1 MEFTG
6 SNFSEVYQRMCR
18 ALLEQGTESNPR
30 AMPIRELLGVSMRLS
45 NPRTRMLDVPKKKLP
60 ASFAI
65 GEWLWTIEAR
75 EDLDFIRYY
84 APSYG
89 RFSDDG
95 VMLNGAYGPRIVPEL
110 EKIVGL
116 LKQDVDSRRA
126 LVPIYAQRDVAKDS
140 RDIPCTTTLQFLIRG
155 GKLTMITTMRSNDI
169 ILGMPFDVFNFTMIQ
184 EWMACRL
191 GLDVGEYI
199 HFAGSL
205 HYYGSDE
212 EKLRAIISEPA
223 VSTFEMPAMNPE
235 TLPEELEQFMKLEA
249 ELRETGKSEIEVS
262 GYFAPF
268 AEVLTKYA
276 QEKHGK

>member
-1 MEFTG
+1 MEFCG
-6 SNFSEVYQRMCR
+6 SNFSEVFQRICR
-18 ALLEQGTESNPR
+18 TLLEEGVESNPR
-30 AMPIRELLGVSMRLS
+30 ALPIRELLGVTLRLS

-95 VMLNGAYGPRIVPEL
+95 VMLNGAYGPRIVPEFD
-110 EKIVGL
+110 KIVEL
-116 LKQDVDSRRA
+116 LRQDVDSRRA

-140 RDIPCTTTLQFLIRG
+140 RDIPCTTTMQFLIRG
-155 GKLTMITTMRSNDI
+155 GRLTMVTTMRSNDI

-191 GLDVGEYI
+191 GVEVGEYI
-199 HFAGSL
+199 HFVGSL
-205 HYYGSDE
+205 HYYGTDE

-223 VSTFEMPAMNPE
+223 VSTFEMPAMDPE
-235 TLPEELEQFMKLEA
+235 TIFGELEDFKRLEA
-249 ELRETGKSEIEVS
+249 ELRQRGRSDIS
-262 GYFAPF
+262 IDGYFAPF
-268 AEVLTKYA
+268 AKVLKKYA
-276 QEKHGK
+276 AKRHGN

>member
-18 ALLEQGTESNPR
+18 ALLEEGTESNPR

-140 RDIPCTTTLQFLIRG
+140 RDIPCTTTLQSASRVRANSISGRHSLTLSRG
-155 GKLTMITTMRSNDI
+155 SAA
-169 ILGMPFDVFNFTMIQ
+169 
-184 EWMACRL
+184 MACLSFSSRSTVSWKW
-191 GLDVGEYI
+191 GIVSYRVW
-199 HFAGSL
+199 AG
-205 HYYGSDE
+205 
-212 EKLRAIISEPA
+212 
-223 VSTFEMPAMNPE
+223 
-235 TLPEELEQFMKLEA
+235 
-249 ELRETGKSEIEVS
+249 
-262 GYFAPF
+262 
-268 AEVLTKYA
+268 
-276 QEKHGK
+276 